1 MWADSQ
7 NAIEILDWANQCQ
20 QRVVCL
26 GCHCLTQLWSSPHNE
41 GSADVLSK
49 KLLWRVSK
57 TEDVAEPACVH
68 AGVPIVS
75 ASNQNASQALVW
87 AIDANS
93 TLFA

>member
-1 MWADSQ
+1 M
-7 NAIEILDWANQCQ
+7 
-20 QRVVCL
+20 
-26 GCHCLTQLWSSPHNE
+26 LTQLWSSLDNKGMP
-41 GSADVLSK
+41 AILSK
-49 KLLWRVSK
+49 KLLWQVGR

-68 AGVPIVS
+68 AAVPIVS